1 MKKRIFVLL
10 VCICFMLCAVACGT
24 EEAVSSGSDN
34 GVSSIQQESD
44 DSSKDTTTSS
54 AFGSLLVDSTTSSA
68 VNSSSQSSTTSSK
81 VSSSSAISSSATSSS
96 VTSSEEETKVPEWKL
111 HPENYKLIAFTF
123 DDAPNTGNPDNTS
136 DPNVKIVNAFKKY
149 EGAGTLFVTG
159 TNANSKG
166 FKLLQYAVNCG
177 FELGNHTYTHPDWNG
192 LTEKYSSCT
201 PETYYNEQIKPLNE
215 LIYNN
220 VKTADGKTPYT
231 IRFARSSNLFMSDPI
246 KQASEQCNMPLIGR
260 QKGNGEMDGSV
271 DNEAYIRNVLNNVSD
286 GSIVLMHTWSTK
298 SADTIDA
305 VLSALYNDGY
315 RFCTLSELFEYK
327 LGVTDLSKIDVAASC
342 NVAPSSGGIG
352 HISEV
357 KLH

>member
-1 MKKRIFVLL
+1 MKKRIFTVL
-10 VCICFMLCAVACGT
+10 VCLCFMLCAAACGT
-24 EEAVSSGSDN
+24 EGTVSSGSDN
-34 GVSSIQQESD
+34 GVSSSQQESVNSSNVTVTSSGT
-44 DSSKDTTTSS
+44 DSQGTTTSS
-54 AFGSLLVDSTTSSA
+54 V
-68 VNSSSQSSTTSSK
+68 
-81 VSSSSAISSSATSSS
+81 VSSSSSQNSTTTSSS
-96 VTSSEEETKVPEWKL
+96 VTSSEEEIKVPDWKL
-111 HPENYKLIAFTF
+111 NPGNYKLIAFTF
-123 DDAPNTGNPDNTS
+123 DDAPNTGNPNNAS
-136 DPNVKIVNAFKKY
+136 DPNVKIINAFKKY

-192 LTEKYSSCT
+192 LEERYKSCT

-231 IRFARSSNLFMSDPI
+231 IRFARSSNLCIYDPI
-246 KQASEQCNMPLIGR
+246 MQASEQYNMPLIGR
-260 QKGNGEMDGSV
+260 QKGNGEMDSNV
-271 DNEAYIRNVLNNVSD
+271 DNATYIQNVLNNVSD

-327 LGVTDLSKIDVAASC
+327 LGVTDLSKIDVVASC
-342 NVAPSSGGIG
+342 NAVPTSGGIG